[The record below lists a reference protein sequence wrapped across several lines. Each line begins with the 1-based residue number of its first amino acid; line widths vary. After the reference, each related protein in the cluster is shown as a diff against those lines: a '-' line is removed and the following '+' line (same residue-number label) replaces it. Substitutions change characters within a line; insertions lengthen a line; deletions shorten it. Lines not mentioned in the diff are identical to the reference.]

1 MPKKTREPEDGQTR
15 FADLVTGVRPLRTDR
30 VHVRGPKPRPVPM
43 QKRRDE
49 ALVMRE
55 LLSDDFDP
63 EVAQPGDS
71 LLYHRP
77 GIQHRVIRQLRRGQY
92 RIEAELDLHGLSAHA
107 ARAELSR
114 FLHDVKRA
122 GIRCVRIIHG
132 KGNRSS
138 NRGPVLKPR
147 VNHWLRQRGE
157 VLAFSSAVPAD
168 GGTGALYVLLKRR

>member
-1 MPKKTREPEDGQTR
+1 MSKNPREPKDGQTR
-15 FADLVTGVRPLRTDR
+15 FADLVPDVRPLRTDR
-30 VHVRGPKPRPVPM
+30 VHVRGPKPRPVPF
-43 QKRRDE
+43 QKLRDE
-49 ALVMRE
+49 ARVMGE

-77 GIQHRVIRQLRRGQY
+77 GVQHRVIRQLRRGQF
-92 RIEAELDLHGLSAHA
+92 RIEAELDLHGLGAHA
-107 ARAELSR
+107 ARAELSS
-114 FLHDVKRA
+114 FLHDAKRE
-122 GIRCVRIIHG
+122 GLRCVRIIHG

-157 VLAFSSAVPAD
+157 VLAFSSAVPTD
-168 GGTGALYVLLKRR
+168 GGTGALYVLLKRH